1 MSGLLATDPRLD
13 YALSLEGA
21 DCAIQSSRHHRR
33 RVGHLAGR
41 HRRLYGKQGRKPHP
55 PQTTAWDCSIYA
67 GGIGSD
73 TGLSCRVV

>member
-1 MSGLLATDPRLD
+1 MSGCLASDRSLH

-21 DCAIQSSRHHRR
+21 DRAIQSRRHHRR
-33 RVGHLAGR
+33 GVGHLAGQ

-55 PQTTAWDCSIYA
+55 PRTTAWDCSIYA